1 MVLHHPS
8 KARRAVPIVPF
19 AAILDH
25 RHLNLQLVPMR
36 LVRRPFPRKSFLIFA
51 SLAALWAAGR
61 ALAEPPASA
70 PERAGFSRG
79 VLWKVE
85 AKGVAPS
92 YLFGTL
98 HLDDDRVLALPEP
111 VRGAFDR
118 ARTFAAELLYDEA
131 AGRAF
136 RSAMVTEAPRLP
148 ALLGEA
154 LYAEADRL
162 LARYGIP
169 GEARPRLKPWAAM
182 LTLLQ
187 PPGANGLILDRVLV
201 NEAVRAGKSIHALET
216 VDEQI
221 AAFDGMPRETQLV
234 LLKKVIADYAALQ
247 EAIHR
252 LVEAYLGRDLEA
264 LWRLNAQALGDDGD
278 LRPHNELFLRRLLY
292 DRNERMAERLAPL
305 IAQGSVF
312 AAFGALHLYGE
323 RGVPSLL
330 ARRGFSVE
338 VLY

>member
-1 MVLHHPS
+1 
-8 KARRAVPIVPF
+8 
-19 AAILDH
+19 
-25 RHLNLQLVPMR
+25 MR
-36 LVRRPFPRKSFLIFA
+36 LVRRPFPRKGLLIFV
-51 SLAALWAAGR
+51 SLVALCAAGR

-98 HLDDDRVLALPEP
+98 HSDNDRVLALPEP
-111 VRGAFDR
+111 VKRAFEGAR
-118 ARTFAAELLYDEA
+118 IFAAELLNEEA
-131 AGRAF
+131 AIRAF
-136 RSAMVTEAPRLP
+136 HSAMVTEAPSLP
-148 ALLGEA
+148 TLLGEGF
-154 LYAEADRL
+154 YAEADRL

-187 PPGANGLILDRVLV
+187 PPGATGLILDRVLLE
-201 NEAVRAGKSIHALET
+201 EATRTGKVIYALET

-221 AAFDGMPRETQLV
+221 AAFDAMPQETQLV
-234 LLKKVIADYAALQ
+234 LLKKAIADYAALQ
-247 EAIHR
+247 EAMHR
-252 LVEAYLGRDLEA
+252 LLNAYLARDLKA
-264 LWRLNAQALGDDGD
+264 LWRLNAQALVDDGD
-278 LRPHNELFLRRLLY
+278 LRPHNDLFLRHLLY

-305 IAQGSVF
+305 ITRGSVF

-323 RGVPSLL
+323 RGIPSLL
-330 ARRGFSVE
+330 TRRGFSVE